1 MKMIKKKI
9 SSNQKIKIN
18 NTLHNQIMISKKII
32 INRLIKANSLRMKII
47 MMKTNSKKN
56 KLIIRKS
63 RMKHPIRQR
72 EIDKKKLLK
81 NLRN

>member
-56 KLIIRKS
+56 KPIIRKS